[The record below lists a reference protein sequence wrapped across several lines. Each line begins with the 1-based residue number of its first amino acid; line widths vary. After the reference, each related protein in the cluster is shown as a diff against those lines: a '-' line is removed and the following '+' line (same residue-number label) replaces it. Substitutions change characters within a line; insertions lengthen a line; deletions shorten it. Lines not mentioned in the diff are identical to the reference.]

1 MDGFCAR
8 CFYAY
13 QKLDKH
19 EDRSKG
25 TGLVSLHDF
34 GFINVIAWT
43 LTGVVKPNR
52 NPLRDLMTV
61 KEHGKL
67 LN

>member
-1 MDGFCAR
+1 MESLPVVR
-8 CFYAY
+8 VSTR
-13 QKLDKH
+13 LRNWTNN
-19 EDRSKG
+19 DRSRG

-34 GFINVIAWT
+34 GFINVIAWA

-52 NPLRDLMTV
+52 TPSHDRMTV

-67 LN
+67 LG